1 MNEDKLLLLL
11 HFEIMVEVYT
21 NYPLLSSICAECGF
35 EAPLFTKKYRNDIEK
50 IVNIP
55 AKSYK

>member
-1 MNEDKLLLLL
+1 
-11 HFEIMVEVYT
+11 MVEVYT